1 MCLSDLHP
9 HPLQAKYFDAP
20 ANDEVLKE
28 SLQEGQD
35 VPIEVLPANN
45 AAGLEANTIVA
56 GHRRAQLLKELGK
69 THALVVVR
77 DDLLQATAEDV
88 EAIFLGSNFHRRQ
101 LHPVDEALIAKRLL
115 VLKHQR
121 EGNLPPSFAHIVNCV
136 AEVMPH
142 KDIKTWRRYAHL
154 LNAPEE
160 VIKAVRDGRL
170 NLVHGARVHSL
181 PIKIQTKIAAQIAKA
196 ATRDVNALVKKHFKA
211 SRRKHNDLAIFL
223 ATTEKITPK
232 LLELDQTHAYLF
244 YSEAERLKKAQ
255 QLLNHLV
262 SLVPSSPPPAPW
274 QQFMESAE
282 ESELAGTVQS

>member
-20 ANDEVLKE
+20 ANDEALRE
-28 SLQEGQD
+28 SLREGQD
-35 VPIEVLPANN
+35 VPIEILPANN

-56 GHRRAQLLKELGK
+56 GHRRAHLLQELGK
-69 THALVVVR
+69 THALVIVR
-77 DDLLQATAEDV
+77 DDLLQATAGEI
-88 EAIFLGSNFHRRQ
+88 ETIFLGSNLHRRQ
-101 LHPVDEALIAKRLL
+101 LHPVAEVLAAKRLL

-121 EGNLPPSFAHIVNCV
+121 EDRLPPSLAHVVNCV
-136 AEVMPH
+136 AAVMPH
-142 KDIKTWRRYAHL
+142 KDAKTWRRYAQL
-154 LNAPEE
+154 LDAPDEI
-160 VIKAVRDGRL
+160 IKAVRDGRL

-181 PIKIQTKIAAQIAKA
+181 PVKTQAKIAAQIVKA
-196 ATRDVNALVKKHFKA
+196 GSSDVNALVKKHFKTP
-211 SRRKHNDLAIFL
+211 RRKHNDLAVFL
-223 ATTEKITPK
+223 AATEKVAPK

-274 QQFMESAE
+274 QQFLESAE